1 MSQIPFKTKLEKQVI
16 SLSLII
22 MGLFVLLD
30 HITKYLIVKDSSLIY
45 HPIRVIPGFFNIVSV
60 RNTGAA
66 FGMFHGNNLILFL
79 VAFIAFIILCF
90 CYRSIT
96 EGWRERYYAL
106 GLILSGI
113 IGNAID
119 RVLRHSVVD
128 FLDFYFGSYHWPSFN
143 VADSAI
149 CIGVFIL
156 ILSFL
161 FRPTDKKNNELLK
174 NKNDE

>member
-1 MSQIPFKTKLEKQVI
+1 MPQIQVKSKLEKQVI
-16 SLSLII
+16 SISLILV
-22 MGLFVLLD
+22 GLFVFLD
-30 HITKYLIVKDSSLIY
+30 HVTKYLIVKDSSLVY
-45 HPIRVIPGFFNIVSV
+45 KPIIVIPGFFNIVSV

-79 VAFIAFIILCF
+79 IAFIAFVLLCCCF
-90 CYRSIT
+90 RTVT

-119 RVLRHSVVD
+119 RILRHSVVD

-149 CIGVFIL
+149 CIGVCIL

-161 FRPTDKKNNELLK
+161 LRPAEKTVKKNNE
-174 NKNDE
+174 